1 MREEVDGKVVVSVLM
16 AEEGRKYRDSR
27 SSCEG
32 TTARASGFI
41 TGVPVWCTFNHSNKA
56 RRLHGRQDPSY
67 KGRDPGSPDDLT
79 LRPQLHDPTVH
90 AKMTRR

>member
-1 MREEVDGKVVVSVLM
+1 MLVVILM
-16 AEEGRKYRDSR
+16 MMDVEGRRVGESR

-32 TTARASGFI
+32 TTARAEAFI
-41 TGVPVWCTFNHSNKA
+41 ARFLVWYTFNHSNKSRSLQ
-56 RRLHGRQDPSY
+56 RRRDYSY

-79 LRPQLHDPTVH
+79 LRPQLHDPTAH